1 MSQAYE
7 EFRSDLLVRLNQSLL
22 PDQLQN
28 VLRAVDL
35 ASASYD
41 FNRKELAI
49 TASGGFPEA
58 ARIYLAAKS
67 VENLSPRT
75 LRHYRY
81 KLINFFAC
89 IGKPYA
95 EITPNDIRLYLH
107 QYKQKNGNSDAT
119 VDSTRTI
126 INSFFAWLV
135 ANDYLPANPVAKVQ
149 RVRFQK
155 KKRVALSPYT
165 LEVLR
170 WNCRNIREKALVDFL
185 YSTGCRVG
193 ELVAVDQADINWN
206 DRSVRIRHGK
216 GDKERTVFFNAE
228 SELTLRKYLESRD
241 DDCSALF
248 VSSRRPHHAVST
260 EAIQATIRKIRV
272 RVDGIGKVTPHVL
285 RHTFATTGIR
295 SGVPLEQ
302 LQLLMG
308 HTKPETTLIYANVD
322 TTDLQRI
329 HRKVYL

>member
-1 MSQAYE
+1 MSKAYE
-7 EFRSDLLVRLNQSLL
+7 DFRSDLLVNLNEYLT
-22 PDQLQN
+22 PEQLQR
-28 VLRAVDL
+28 VLRSVDL
-35 ASASYD
+35 ASLSYD
-41 FNRKELAI
+41 FNRKEMAI
-49 TASGGFPEA
+49 TAIGGFPDA

-81 KLINFFAC
+81 KLLNFFAC
-89 IGKPYA
+89 VGKPYT

-107 QYKQKNGNSDAT
+107 KYKHQNGNSDST

-126 INSFFAWLV
+126 INSFFSWLV

-155 KKRVALSPYT
+155 KQRVALSPYS
-165 LEVLR
+165 LEVIR
-170 WNCRNIREKALVDFL
+170 WHCVTVREKALVDFL
-185 YSTGCRVG
+185 FSTGCRVG
-193 ELVAVDQADINWN
+193 ELVDVDQADIDWN
-206 DRSVRIRHGK
+206 NRSVMIRHGK
-216 GDKERTVFFNAE
+216 GDKQRTVYFNAE

-241 DDCSALF
+241 DDCSTLF
-248 VSSRRPHHAVST
+248 VSTRRPHHAVST
-260 EAIQATIRKIRV
+260 EAIQATIRKIRS

-302 LQLLMG
+302 LQRLMG